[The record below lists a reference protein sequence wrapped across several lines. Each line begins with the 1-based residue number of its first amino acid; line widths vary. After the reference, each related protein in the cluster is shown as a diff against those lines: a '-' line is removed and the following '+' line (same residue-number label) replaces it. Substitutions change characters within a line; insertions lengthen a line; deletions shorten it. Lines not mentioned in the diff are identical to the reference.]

1 MLMNTPPFVLGIV
14 LLAASTGQVL
24 ADPAVSPEQPVSVPA
39 DYRVGEGDVLEVSVW
54 REESL
59 TKEVLVRPD
68 GGITFPL
75 IGDVSVGGRALGDIK
90 ADIAKRL
97 VEFISE
103 PEVNVAVVT
112 VNQKIYVL
120 GRVNKPGE
128 FMTPNRVDVMQ
139 ALAMAGG
146 LTPYADDDNIKIIRR
161 NGEGEISFPFDY
173 DDVADG
179 DSLEQNILLQR
190 GDVIVV
196 P

>member
-1 MLMNTPPFVLGIV
+1 MKISSLALGIA
-14 LLAASTGQVL
+14 LLIGMSAEVFAEP
-24 ADPAVSPEQPVSVPA
+24 PAQGEPVAVPT
-39 DYRVGEGDVLEVSVW
+39 DYRVGAGDVLEVSVW
-54 REESL
+54 KEESL
-59 TKEVLVRPD
+59 TKQVLVRPD

-75 IGDVSVGGRALGDIK
+75 IGDLPVAGRSVEEIK
-90 ADIAKRL
+90 ADVGKRL
-97 VEFISE
+97 AEFIAE
-103 PEVNVAVVT
+103 PEVNVSVIN

-128 FMTPNRVDVMQ
+128 FVTPNRVDVMQ

-146 LTPYADDDNIKIIRR
+146 LTPFADDDDIRIIRR
-161 NGEGEISFPFDY
+161 GEGEEVSFSFDY
-173 DDVADG
+173 DEVSGG

>member
-1 MLMNTPPFVLGIV
+1 M
-14 LLAASTGQVL
+14 
-24 ADPAVSPEQPVSVPA
+24 SVPA
-39 DYRVGEGDVLEVSVW
+39 DYRVGAGDLLEVSVW

-59 TKEVLVRPD
+59 NKQVLVRPD

-75 IGDVSVGGRALGDIK
+75 IGDLTAGGRTVAEVK
-90 ADIAKRL
+90 ADVATRL
-97 VEFISE
+97 AEFISD
-103 PEVNVAVVT
+103 PEVNVAVIN
-112 VNQKIYVL
+112 VNHKIYVL

-128 FMTPNRVDVMQ
+128 FVTPNRVDVMQ

-146 LTPYADDDNIKIIRR
+146 LTPFADDDNIKIIRR
-161 NGEGEISFPFDY
+161 GEGDEVSFPFDY
-173 DDVADG
+173 DEVASG